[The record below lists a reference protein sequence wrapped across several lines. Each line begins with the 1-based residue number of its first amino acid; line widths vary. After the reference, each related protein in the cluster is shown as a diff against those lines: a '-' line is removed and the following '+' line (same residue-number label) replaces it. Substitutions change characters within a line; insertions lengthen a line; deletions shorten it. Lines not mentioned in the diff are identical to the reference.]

1 MKGWGGGGG
10 VGDGGACNW
19 GRRLKLET
27 KPISMLIATHCDWF
41 NSSSSACGLDVFRFT
56 RK

>member
-10 VGDGGACNW
+10 VGDGGACSW

-41 NSSSSACGLDVFRFT
+41 NSSSSACRLDVFRFT